1 MKRKRF
7 VKLMMATGLSR
18 NCVTDGLWLARVTG
32 GYRRYYESWK
42 QFMKFMDKVAHDE
55 QATV

>member
-18 NCVTDGLWLARVTG
+18 NCVTSNLGVIRMTG
-32 GYRRYYESWK
+32 GYRLHYERWI
-42 QFMKFMDKVAHDE
+42 QLLKFADYLARDG
-55 QATV
+55 QAIV